1 MNTCKTCK
9 HWTKRT
15 GKNERVERGQCE
27 NEKLDDNF
35 GELSSDGLSYEYYES
50 GGIFTG
56 PNFGC
61 VHHEA
66 Q

>member
-9 HWTKRT
+9 HWGGPPPMEDKQAKCLNPKV
-15 GKNERVERGQCE
+15 GAH
-27 NEKLDDNF
+27 
-35 GELSSDGLSYEYYES
+35 GEGEDEASDAEGY

-56 PNFGC
+56 PDFGC
-61 VHHEA
+61 VHHEGGRG